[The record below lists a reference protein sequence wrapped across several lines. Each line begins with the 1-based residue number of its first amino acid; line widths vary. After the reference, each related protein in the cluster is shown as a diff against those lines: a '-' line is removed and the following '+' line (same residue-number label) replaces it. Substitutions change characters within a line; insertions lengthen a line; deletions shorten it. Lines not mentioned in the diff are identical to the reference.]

1 VIRTDPTLPNGS
13 IIVNEAVASW
23 SGGSAS
29 DTSTTT
35 LVVIR
40 PPITAPIPPQAY
52 IVGGEVVYD
61 YTLLVKLLIALLA
74 VATATTLLVLARKE
88 LSR

>member
-1 VIRTDPTLPNGS
+1 
-13 IIVNEAVASW
+13 
-23 SGGSAS
+23 
-29 DTSTTT
+29 
-35 LVVIR
+35 VVIR

-74 VATATTLLVLARKE
+74 VATAITLLVLARKE